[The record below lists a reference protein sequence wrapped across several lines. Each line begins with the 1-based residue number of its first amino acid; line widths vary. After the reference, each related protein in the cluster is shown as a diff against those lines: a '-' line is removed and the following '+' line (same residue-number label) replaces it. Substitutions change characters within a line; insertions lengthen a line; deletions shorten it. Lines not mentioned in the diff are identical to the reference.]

1 MQLKGRETNQK
12 ALELQW
18 EKHPQHA
25 PFPGWSQ
32 IQALFDMGQNKS
44 DSKDYL
50 GGEQDLK
57 RGGSTLTSQ
66 ECPPAPPS
74 TLFVACLIDCACV
87 DLLVCHFNFFVFS
100 SL

>member
-50 GGEQDLK
+50 GGE
-57 RGGSTLTSQ
+57 
-66 ECPPAPPS
+66 
-74 TLFVACLIDCACV
+74 
-87 DLLVCHFNFFVFS
+87 
-100 SL
+100 